1 MVMLIDIKTEILI
14 LTNEQQVN
22 LLNDIYK
29 SR

>member
-14 LTNEQQVN
+14 LANEQQVN